1 MQILIVF
8 LIPYSLFVFRLEKCF
23 AHLLPK
29 YFRNY
34 NNCCFS
40 FRFWE
45 KYSKQGNCLRLFS
58 LQSVSADAMRK
69 VFDNPDDFE
78 DKKTRLKQY
87 CKSNLTNPRNNELL
101 SRKVVFCG
109 FYTFA

>member
-1 MQILIVF
+1 MFLDLKNVLHIYCPNIFETIIIVVF
-8 LIPYSLFVFRLEKCF
+8 LSDSG
-23 AHLLPK
+23 K
-29 YFRNY
+29 YTTN
-34 NNCCFS
+34 
-40 FRFWE
+40 
-45 KYSKQGNCLRLFS
+45 KQGNCLRLFS
-58 LQSVSADAMRK
+58 LQAVSADAMRK

-78 DKKTRLKQY
+78 EKKTRLKQY